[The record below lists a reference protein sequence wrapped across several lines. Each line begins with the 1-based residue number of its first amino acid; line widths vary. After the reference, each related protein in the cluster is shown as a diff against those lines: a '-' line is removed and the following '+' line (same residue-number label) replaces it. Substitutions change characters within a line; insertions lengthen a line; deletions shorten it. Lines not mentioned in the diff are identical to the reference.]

1 MIGVKIKG
9 KNGLIFEVPDS
20 VASGLVGSGAAERV
34 TEEKAKPKRQ
44 TRKGVETQE
53 A

>member
-1 MIGVKIKG
+1 MKIKG
-9 KNGLIFEVPDS
+9 VNGLIIDVPDS
-20 VASGLVGSGAAERV
+20 VASGLISAGAAERV